1 MRDSPLIHKRQIHR
15 LTKEIY
21 QTTKE
26 FYQLTKEIY
35 RPTKAIHQI
44 TKAIQQLTKEIH
56 RLSKEIYLKTKE
68 FYQAS
73 KDGTLQ
79 MIIDSINT
87 SERYN
92 ECTVSPFGLL
102 LAALRV
108 SAPSGTTCPLAN
120 ARGQTVVVETPSGPW
135 PPFGTACNLPLVSRQ
150 SALRAPSAIL
160 SLGNKPS
167 STRIA
172 RLRSHS
178 LRSQTSHSLRA
189 RLAALA
195 DKPSS

>member
-44 TKAIQQLTKEIH
+44 TKEFHQITKEIY
-56 RLSKEIYLKTKE
+56 RLSKEIYLITKE
-68 FYQAS
+68 LYQVS
-73 KDGTLQ
+73 KDGVLQ

-87 SERYN
+87 DERYN
-92 ECTVSPFGLL
+92 ERMVSPFGLP

-108 SAPSGTTCPLAN
+108 MPSAPSGTTCPLAN

-135 PPFGTACNLPLVSRQ
+135 PPFGTACNLPLVSR
-150 SALRAPSAIL
+150 
-160 SLGNKPS
+160 
-167 STRIA
+167 
-172 RLRSHS
+172 
-178 LRSQTSHSLRA
+178 
-189 RLAALA
+189 
-195 DKPSS
+195 